1 MKKVILLFS
10 LFWMTTL
17 VATAQPDQKFPAPQQ
32 LTPKEIAEHKTAFME
47 EELGLDYRQRKQV
60 YKLYL
65 KQAKAMQSKR
75 KESGSFSGGR
85 PSGPPPSG
93 GRGPGG
99 PGGSGR
105 PPASHSQESEKDIAK
120 RETKMKKILTP
131 GQYEIWLVVESEL
144 RQKEKEQLRKEEQI
158 RMFSQPK

>member
-10 LFWMTTL
+10 LFWVSTL

-65 KQAKAMQSKR
+65 KQAKAM
-75 KESGSFSGGR
+75 
-85 PSGPPPSG
+85 PM
-93 GRGPGG
+93 
-99 PGGSGR
+99 
-105 PPASHSQESEKDIAK
+105 ASALLESEKDIAK
-120 RETKMKKILTP
+120 REAKMKKILTP

-144 RQKEKEQLRKEEQI
+144 R
-158 RMFSQPK
+158 